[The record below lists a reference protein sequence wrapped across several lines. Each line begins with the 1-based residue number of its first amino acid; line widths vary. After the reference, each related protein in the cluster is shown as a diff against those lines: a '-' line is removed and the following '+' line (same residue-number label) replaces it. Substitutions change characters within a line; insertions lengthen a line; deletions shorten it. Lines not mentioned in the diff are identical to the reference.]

1 MKRTSF
7 LFGLIIRPALLLR
20 YRLFR
25 QVPSLP
31 QSGIILYCFSYSTQ
45 DKTTGHDI
53 PLRTFVMPDPTPI
66 HSLFFTKTPAYTE

>member
-7 LFGLIIRPALLLR
+7 LLGLITRPALHLH

-31 QSGIILYCFSYSTQ
+31 QSGSIFYCFSYSTQ
-45 DKTTGHDI
+45 DKTTGHDLT
-53 PLRTFVMPDPTPI
+53 LRTFVMPPPTPGNS
-66 HSLFFTKTPAYTE
+66 HFLTKTPAYTE